1 MLKKSPS
8 NVSIRISETSVT
20 HNLVDVH
27 SYSVLDVPVLLVGGL
42 VEKSD
47 SLEVIFSLKELFSR
61 DGTAVSYFT
70 SSDLSLLFGMHSY
83 NFIFNN
89 DMLTENEKILMLNQ
103 IARDIIRSERSE
115 LLIVEAPDAVMKYS
129 DINPNG
135 FGIKT
140 YMASLA
146 LNPQLFVCCIPYNLI
161 SQGFVE
167 KISQDIEK
175 KYGFAISAVNI
186 SNALADYLSI
196 MQEESVGNVH
206 TDPDYMHRFIEEHT
220 LQSSVPLYNVVSD
233 GAVKLYSHI
242 WSLLKQE
249 RP

>member
-103 IARDIIRSERSE
+103 IARI
-115 LLIVEAPDAVMKYS
+115 
-129 DINPNG
+129 
-135 FGIKT
+135 
-140 YMASLA
+140 
-146 LNPQLFVCCIPYNLI
+146 LF
-161 SQGFVE
+161 
-167 KISQDIEK
+167 D
-175 KYGFAISAVNI
+175 
-186 SNALADYLSI
+186 
-196 MQEESVGNVH
+196 
-206 TDPDYMHRFIEEHT
+206 
-220 LQSSVPLYNVVSD
+220 
-233 GAVKLYSHI
+233 
-242 WSLLKQE
+242 LKGQNC
-249 RP
+249 